1 MPHSPRWYQDRLWL
15 LESGRGRLGLVDL
28 KTGRYEP
35 TVHLRGFTRGLDFHG
50 RYAFVGLS
58 QVRETAVFSGLEV
71 TERLKE
77 QERMCGV
84 SVIDIVA
91 GEEIAFL
98 QFEDALQEIFAV
110 CLLPGKRFPDLVND
124 DPELTGNT
132 FVLPD
137 ESLADV
143 PDDLRSNARTP
154 RGS

>member
-1 MPHSPRWYQDRLWL
+1 MPHSPRWYENQLWL
-15 LESGRGRLGLVDL
+15 LESGTGSLGHVDL
-28 KTGRYEP
+28 KTGHYEP
-35 TVHLRGFTRGLDFHG
+35 IVHLRGFTRGLDFCG

-77 QERMCGV
+77 EERICGV

-98 QFEDALQEIFAV
+98 QFEDALQEIFAACV
-110 CLLPGKRFPDLVND
+110 LPGKRFPDLVND
-124 DPELTGNT
+124 DAELTGNT

-143 PDDLRSNARTP
+143 PDDFRSAAGKP
-154 RGS
+154 SHE